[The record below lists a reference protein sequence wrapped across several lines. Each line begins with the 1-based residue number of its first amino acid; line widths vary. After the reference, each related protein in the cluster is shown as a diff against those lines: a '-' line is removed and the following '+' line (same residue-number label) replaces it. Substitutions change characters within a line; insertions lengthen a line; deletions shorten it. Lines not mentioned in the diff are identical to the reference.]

1 MYGTPF
7 TIAHGS
13 FRLPR
18 KKEIVKDREAWCAA
32 VHKVA
37 KNQTWLSNWTTTIVK
52 TKNSKCWWGCG
63 IIGNSVHHWWECKM
77 VQPLWMWLFLKKL
90 NVELLRHPIIPF
102 IGVHPKKLKAGS
114 QRDIVTA
121 IFKTTLFTVAKTWTQ
136 PRCPLTDELYKQ
148 NVVINTT
155 EYYSILKRK
164 KTLAYATTWMQ
175 LQGIRLCQIRQS
187 QNDKQFVIHLY
198 EIHRVV
204 KNHRQK
210 V

>member
-1 MYGTPF
+1 MCSVRYSFYNCSWFFQASQEEGDSEGQ
-7 TIAHGS
+7 GS
-13 FRLPR
+13 L
-18 KKEIVKDREAWCAA
+18 VCCSSW
-32 VHKVA
+32 VA

-90 NVELLRHPIIPF
+90 NVELLCHPIIPF

-164 KTLAYATTWMQ
+164 KNLAYATTWMQ

-187 QNDKQFVIHLY
+187 QNDK
-198 EIHRVV
+198 
-204 KNHRQK
+204 
-210 V
+210 